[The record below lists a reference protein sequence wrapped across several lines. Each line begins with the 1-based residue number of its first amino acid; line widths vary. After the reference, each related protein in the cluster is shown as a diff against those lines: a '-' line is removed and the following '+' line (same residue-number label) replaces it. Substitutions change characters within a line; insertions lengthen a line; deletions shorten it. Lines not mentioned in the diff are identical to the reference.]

1 MNQCCIC
8 IYHICCI
15 ICYIQLI
22 IYCTTPQSGST
33 HMSRKPIPL
42 PLFDVPQP
50 CPGMN
55 CGSIYLF
62 TQNTVICFYYMGKK
76 KKKPFLFLLSLK
88 WVFSQNDL
96 FSQFLCLDKST
107 WLCFRLLWCFH
118 SSNIWLS
125 QYKWTTSQSSSD
137 LTFWTELR
145 RQSMDLVWKL
155 QEELIIN
162 RNHKVL
168 SSVLTCWKY

>member
-76 KKKPFLFLLSLK
+76 KKKNLFCFFCLWNESFLRMTSSLNFYVLINPLDCVSGYYD
-88 WVFSQNDL
+88 VFIHLISDSASINGQHL
-96 FSQFLCLDKST
+96 KAHLT
-107 WLCFRLLWCFH
+107 WHFEQSWEGKAWIWYE
-118 SSNIWLS
+118 SS
-125 QYKWTTSQSSSD
+125 K
-137 LTFWTELR
+137 
-145 RQSMDLVWKL
+145 
-155 QEELIIN
+155 
-162 RNHKVL
+162 RN
-168 SSVLTCWKY
+168 S